1 MVLKLSEDSLS
12 IAMAPASKMVP
23 KKMTQ
28 ISVPLSLIDE
38 TKHTP
43 PYSIPTDVP
52 ASYNSTEDTP
62 LALRPLT
69 QGQGACR
76 DRLARFWEMPD
87 QFTVNTR
94 EAAAMLG
101 RSKRTLEGWR
111 LRHTGPAY
119 QAGGRVTY
127 TIGDLKA
134 YLKTLTVRTSSY
146 A

>member
-28 ISVPLSLIDE
+28 ISVPLSFIDE

-43 PYSIPTDVP
+43 PYSTPTDAL
-52 ASYNSTEDTP
+52 ASYSSTEDIPSAQPPTN
-62 LALRPLT
+62 
-69 QGQGACR
+69 QGQGDCR
-76 DRLARFWEMPD
+76 ASLARFWEMPD